1 MASKKGAK
9 ALKSRMKWKPRFLR
23 RRKAPTLLILW
34 KPYIFS
40 CLTKLENCSKARG
53 RGVGET
59 NENAVYEPELRLT
72 LLCLK

>member
-1 MASKKGAK
+1 MERR
-9 ALKSRMKWKPRFLR
+9 LLR
-23 RRKAPTLLILW
+23 RRKARTLLILW

-53 RGVGET
+53 RGVAET
-59 NENAVYEPELRLT
+59 NENSVYKPELRLT